1 MFLQTKQFM
10 LVLRGPNIAET
21 YIGVFRN
28 PTIIHTS
35 FPTALLLLGKK
46 YTMTLVISLPRA
58 FPRQICWSVGN
69 VLIPCIPYSWY
80 FDQSKDEGLYEHI
93 FNICFITSHND

>member
-58 FPRQICWSVGN
+58 FTPPQICWSEGN
-69 VLIPCIPYSWY
+69 VLISGISYSWY
-80 FDQSKDEGLYEHI
+80 FDQRLYMNI
-93 FNICFITSHND
+93 FNICFITSHNDK

>member
-46 YTMTLVISLPRA
+46 YTMTLVAFVISLSRA
-58 FPRQICWSVGN
+58 FPRQIWWSLGN
-69 VLIPCIPYSWY
+69 VLISGIPYSWY
-80 FDQSKDEGLYEHI
+80 FDQSKDDYILRLI
-93 FNICFITSHND
+93 